1 MKTDVYPSVGC
12 CARIAALAMLPFLS
26 TQSCL
31 AQDSVLVGDY
41 GGSRVI
47 KFAFPSGTA
56 QTHFVGTG
64 MTALSNTYGM
74 TYGPDGA
81 LYIASY
87 SNSSVIRVD
96 GQTGE
101 PIGNGT
107 FVTSGLG
114 GLNGAS
120 CVAFGPDG
128 KLYVS
133 SYVTHAVGQYNGA
146 TGSFLQLFV
155 TPSSGTLTNPTGL
168 AFDGAGNLYVCSYGN
183 DKVLKYNGTTG
194 AFIEETLTAGQLG
207 LNGPTGI
214 KFDIGGRMYIGS
226 RLSHQ
231 IIVKDPVAGASVL
244 ATNATI
250 PGLTQPCF
258 VDLAANGDLIVACY
272 QSGTVQRLN
281 RTTGASLGTL
291 VQAGSGGLAS
301 CFSVVYK
308 PSLTPCYA
316 NCDNS
321 SISPVLNV
329 NDFVCFLSKYAAGC
343 P

>member
-1 MKTDVYPSVGC
+1 MKTDLRSVVC
-12 CARIAALAMLPFLS
+12 RCAHLAALATLPFLAA
-26 TQSCL
+26 QPCM

-41 GGSRVI
+41 NGSRVV

-64 MTALSNTYGM
+64 MTALSNTSSM

-87 SNSSVIRVD
+87 SNSSIIKVD

-101 PIGNGT
+101 PAGT
-107 FVTSGLG
+107 FVTTGLG

-120 CVAFGPDG
+120 SLAFGPDG
-128 KLYVS
+128 KLYVT
-133 SYVTHAVGQYNGA
+133 SYVSHSVCQYNGA

-155 TPSSGTLTNPTGL
+155 TPSSGTLTNPTGI

-194 AFIEETLTAGQLG
+194 AFIEEALTAGQLG

-214 KFDIGGRMYIGS
+214 RFDIAGRMYIGS

-244 ATNATI
+244 ASNATI
-250 PGLTQPCF
+250 PALTQPSF
-258 VDLAANGDLIVACY
+258 LDLAANGDLIVACF

-291 VQAGSGGLAS
+291 VQANTGGMAS
-301 CFSVVYK
+301 CYSVIYK
-308 PSLTPCYA
+308 PSLAPCYA

-321 SISPVLNV
+321 SNPPVLNV
-329 NDFVCFLSKYAAGC
+329 NDFVCFLGRYAAGC